1 MSMSH
6 SEKTIHIGATIF
18 FLLML
23 SGVFLF
29 SASHVSADAQTCT
42 SSGGTY
48 RESGVGTCTC
58 PSGMTANVNDQCV
71 STGSGTST
79 GGGGV
84 STGGGGVVTPTGS
97 GKITNPLQSQ
107 DIPEFLL
114 KIIDVLLVFALPLII
129 LYIMYAG
136 YLFVT
141 AAGNAEKVTG
151 AKNALL
157 WSVVGG
163 VIVLGARLIISV
175 IQGTITA
182 F

>member
-1 MSMSH
+1 MSY
-6 SEKTIHIGATIF
+6 SEKTIHVGATIF
-18 FLLML
+18 FLLIL
-23 SGVFLF
+23 SGAFLF
-29 SASHVSADAQTCT
+29 NISYVSADAQTCT

-58 PSGMTANVNDQCV
+58 PTGMTADANDKCV
-71 STGSGTST
+71 GTGSGSSTSGT
-79 GGGGV
+79 GLSGP
-84 STGGGGVVTPTGS
+84 TGTGLSGSDGS
-97 GKITNPLQSQ
+97 GKITNPLKSQ

-157 WSVVGG
+157 WSIVGG

>member
-1 MSMSH
+1 MSYSKKIVH
-6 SEKTIHIGATIF
+6 AGATLG
-18 FLLML
+18 FLLLM
-23 SGVFLF
+23 GGLF
-29 SASHVSADAQTCT
+29 FFNASYVSADAQACT
-42 SSGGTY
+42 GSGGTY
-48 RESGVGTCTC
+48 SERGVGTCTC
-58 PSGMTANVNDQCV
+58 PSGKTADAGDKCV
-71 STGSGTST
+71 STGSVGGVDAPNPSSVGGTS
-79 GGGGV
+79 V
-84 STGGGGVVTPTGS
+84 

-107 DIPEFLL
+107 TIPEFLL

-141 AAGNAEKVTG
+141 AAGNAEKVSS

-175 IQGTITA
+175 IEGTIKA

>member
-29 SASHVSADAQTCT
+29 SASYVSA
-42 SSGGTY
+42 
-48 RESGVGTCTC
+48 GTCAAGVYDSFGTCVC
-58 PSGMTANVNDQCV
+58 PSGTSLVGGDCV
-71 STGSGTST
+71 GGSGTGT
-79 GGGGV
+79 G
-84 STGGGGVVTPTGS
+84 TGTGLSGPSGTGLSGSDGS
-97 GKITNPLQSQ
+97 GKITNPLKSQ

>member
-1 MSMSH
+1 MIRLYNTYNMSYS
-6 SEKTIHIGATIF
+6 KKIAHIGATTALL
-18 FLLML
+18 FLM
-23 SGVFLF
+23 SGLFLF
-29 SASHVSADAQTCT
+29 NAEYALADARSDCLGEGRTWD
-42 SSGGTY
+42 SSTGICQPKDGGG
-48 RESGVGTCTC
+48 SAGGGVGTGL
-58 PSGMTANVNDQCV
+58 SGPIG
-71 STGSGTST
+71 TGLSGSD
-79 GGGGV
+79 
-84 STGGGGVVTPTGS
+84 GS
-97 GKITNPLQSQ
+97 GKITNPLKSK

-141 AAGNAEKVTG
+141 AAGNAEKVSS

>member
-1 MSMSH
+1 MSH
-6 SEKTIHIGATIF
+6 SEKTIHVGAIIS
-18 FLLML
+18 FLLLM
-23 SGVFLF
+23 SGLF
-29 SASHVSADAQTCT
+29 FFNASPVSA
-42 SSGGTY
+42 
-48 RESGVGTCTC
+48 GTCAGGVYDSFGTCVC
-58 PSGMTANVNDQCV
+58 PSGTSLVGGDCV
-71 STGSGTST
+71 GGGTGTGTGTGLSGPSGTGLS
-79 GGGGV
+79 G
-84 STGGGGVVTPTGS
+84 SDGS
-97 GKITNPLQSQ
+97 GKITNPLKSQ

-141 AAGNAEKVTG
+141 AAGNSEKVTS

>member
-1 MSMSH
+1 MSYSAKIIH
-6 SEKTIHIGATIF
+6 SGATIA
-18 FLLML
+18 FLLL
-23 SGVFLF
+23 VSGLF
-29 SASHVSADAQTCT
+29 FFNASSVSA
-42 SSGGTY
+42 
-48 RESGVGTCTC
+48 GTCAGGGYDPFGTCVC
-58 PSGMTANVNDQCV
+58 PSGTSLVGGDSGDCV
-71 STGSGTST
+71 GGTGSGGSVD

-84 STGGGGVVTPTGS
+84 IPAGS

-107 DIPEFLL
+107 TIPAFLF
-114 KIIDVLLVFALPLII
+114 KIIDVLLIFALPLII

-141 AAGNAEKVTG
+141 AAGNAEKVSG
-151 AKNALL
+151 AKSALL

-175 IQGTITA
+175 IEGTIKA

>member
-1 MSMSH
+1 MSY
-6 SEKTIHIGATIF
+6 SEKTIHVGATIT
-18 FLLML
+18 
-23 SGVFLF
+23 FLF
-29 SASHVSADAQTCT
+29 LMSGLFFFNASSVFA
-42 SSGGTY
+42 
-48 RESGVGTCTC
+48 GTCAGGVYDSFGTCVC
-58 PSGMTANVNDQCV
+58 PSG
-71 STGSGTST
+71 TSL
-79 GGGGV
+79 GGGDCV
-84 STGGGGVVTPTGS
+84 STGGGNEGTGAGNNGTGGGNVSPIGS
-97 GKITNPLQSQ
+97 GKITNPLKSQ

-157 WSVVGG
+157 WSIVGG